1 MARTG
6 KLSAI
11 EVSRAKGPGVLHD
24 GSGLYLRV
32 SASGAK
38 SWVFRYQLG
47 GRRRDMGL
55 GAFPA
60 ISLAEARERA
70 AAHRKQRTEGLD
82 PLAVKSAQQQAQRL
96 TGRTFREVAENL
108 LKSKQAGWRNATH
121 RYQWRNTLV
130 TYAFPVLGDL
140 PVSAV
145 DTASV
150 MRVLAPIWTT
160 KTETANRLRGRIE
173 AVLDAAKAHGYRNG
187 ENPARWRGHLDV
199 LLPKPS
205 KVHRA
210 EHHAALPYPEI
221 AAFMAEL
228 RSRESMSARAL
239 EFTILT
245 AVRTGEALGARW
257 GEINLAER
265 LWTIPA
271 PRMKADKEHR
281 VPLSDAVI
289 EVLEKVQP
297 LAVTRDG
304 KADSNAPVFPSNRRA
319 LPMTRTVM
327 LKLLNR
333 SRAGLTTHGFRSA
346 FADWAAERTAYP
358 REVVEMA
365 LAHSIENRVE
375 AAYRRGDL
383 FEKRRQLM
391 DAWAS
396 YCDMPPDR
404 AVVPLR
410 AGR

>member
-1 MARTG
+1 M
-6 KLSAI
+6 
-11 EVSRAKGPGVLHD
+11 
-24 GSGLYLRV
+24 
-32 SASGAK
+32 
-38 SWVFRYQLG
+38 
-47 GRRRDMGL
+47 
-55 GAFPA
+55 
-60 ISLAEARERA
+60 
-70 AAHRKQRTEGLD
+70 
-82 PLAVKSAQQQAQRL
+82 
-96 TGRTFREVAENL
+96 
-108 LKSKQAGWRNATH
+108 KSKQAGWRNATH

>member
-1 MARTG
+1 M
-6 KLSAI
+6 
-11 EVSRAKGPGVLHD
+11 
-24 GSGLYLRV
+24 
-32 SASGAK
+32 
-38 SWVFRYQLG
+38 
-47 GRRRDMGL
+47 
-55 GAFPA
+55 
-60 ISLAEARERA
+60 
-70 AAHRKQRTEGLD
+70 
-82 PLAVKSAQQQAQRL
+82 
-96 TGRTFREVAENL
+96 
-108 LKSKQAGWRNATH
+108 KSKQAGWRNATH

-150 MRVLAPIWTT
+150 MRVLAPIWTA

-173 AVLDAAKAHGYRNG
+173 AVLDAAKAHGYRDG

-346 FADWAAERTAYP
+346 FADWAA
-358 REVVEMA
+358 
-365 LAHSIENRVE
+365 
-375 AAYRRGDL
+375 
-383 FEKRRQLM
+383 
-391 DAWAS
+391 
-396 YCDMPPDR
+396 
-404 AVVPLR
+404 
-410 AGR
+410 